1 MATSTSPDAW
11 RARFVHAL
19 PTLLW
24 LIAAGFAIGALA
36 ALS

>member
-1 MATSTSPDAW
+1 VRMHGLST
-11 RARFVHAL
+11 L

-24 LIAAGFAIGALA
+24 LIAAGFAIGALI

>member
-1 MATSTSPDAW
+1 VSMRGLTS
-11 RARFVHAL
+11 L

-24 LIAAGFAIGALA
+24 LIAAGFAIGTLI